1 MSVNPVVE
9 TPVTLSAVGVPRVV
23 VTDAA
28 WVDASDDPPVLFALR
43 VNGPYV
49 VAPARPLSVYELGF
63 VA

>member
-1 MSVNPVVE
+1 MS
-9 TPVTLSAVGVPRVV
+9 ADGVPRVV

>member
-23 VTDAA
+23 VIAATSFDAP
-28 WVDASDDPPVLFALR
+28 DDPPVLFALI